1 MPKFG
6 LLNWRRRKQQGFALT
21 ANCRRHCQQYMASI
35 DIQTTQN
42 VVIDYDLATLRD
54 RFFAFFI
61 DLAIYYLLYALLWVA
76 VLMLFGNIMTDWGLR
91 FLGLLNVVGLL
102 AYHFLSEVLAN
113 GQSFGKKALN
123 IKVVRL
129 DGREPSLGDY
139 LIRSA
144 FLMVDFFLSLG
155 ILGALLIGSTFKGQ
169 RMGDLAANTAVIRVK
184 NQLHFHLN
192 DILNINTLE
201 NYEPQYPGV
210 RQLAESDML
219 LIKNLISRAQE
230 WKNSAHIEAVHL
242 AVERI
247 CAQLQIEIP
256 KTNKID
262 FLKTLIRDYI
272 VLTR

>member
-1 MPKFG
+1 
-6 LLNWRRRKQQGFALT
+6 
-21 ANCRRHCQQYMASI
+21 MASI
-35 DIQTTQN
+35 DIHTTQN

-54 RFFAFFI
+54 RFFAFFV
-61 DLAIYYLLYALLWVA
+61 DLVIYYLLYALLWFV
-76 VLMLFGNIMTDWGLR
+76 VLLFFGSILTDWGMR
-91 FLGLLNVVGLL
+91 FLGLLNLVGLL

-155 ILGALLIGSTFKGQ
+155 ILGGVLIGSTFKGQ
-169 RMGDLAANTAVIRVK
+169 RLGDLAANTAVIRVK
-184 NQLHFHLN
+184 NKLHFHLQ
-192 DILNINTLE
+192 DILKINTLE
-201 NYEPQYPGV
+201 NYEPKYPAV
-210 RQLAESDML
+210 RQLGESDML
-219 LIKNLISRAQE
+219 LIKNLIGRSLE
-230 WKNSAHIEAVHL
+230 WKNTAHIEAVHE

-256 KTNKID
+256 NTNKID
-262 FLKTLIRDYI
+262 F
-272 VLTR
+272 